1 MSGDLSGCHRWGGV
15 PRHLVGRHQ
24 ACCQTPCKA
33 EDGARM
39 PTKNSPAQQVSSAE
53 GRDPALVA
61 LILVIVLNELLRFQ

>member
-1 MSGDLSGCHRWGGV
+1 
-15 PRHLVGRHQ
+15 
-24 ACCQTPCKA
+24 
-33 EDGARM
+33 M